1 MENNNNNNNK
11 KEKFKSVGLLST
23 KNTLDLIHQI
33 DIIDQIDMID
43 YIAASYPYII
53 FLAANIIYIHISYL
67 TITTTKVSL
76 CVLLFLTLVGPN
88 AKA

>member
-1 MENNNNNNNK
+1 MENNNNNK

-53 FLAANIIYIHISYL
+53 FLAANIIYRYTHKLFNNNNNNKSFVMCSSILNSVL
-67 TITTTKVSL
+67 TQNI
-76 CVLLFLTLVGPN
+76 
-88 AKA
+88 